1 VGEGRPQ
8 AREGSARIAQP
19 DVRHRPRAAVPAAA
33 EEGPRPAAVR
43 RRGRPGRP
51 KPRRPAG
58 AGRRAPKD
66 PFGAGFEGLIPNFR
80 RRYEEGSWLEQEDLE
95 PYRAL
100 RPCPTCAGERLK
112 AQSRAVRV
120 KGRTISEYV
129 NLPISEAVRLFDE
142 IELSDR
148 EALIASRI
156 LREIRDRLHFLYDVG
171 VGYLTLGRSAATL
184 SGGRGSASGWRRR
197 SAPT

>member
-1 VGEGRPQ
+1 PFRRLPKKTRDLLFYG
-8 AREGSARIAQP
+8 AAGSARKSEPQ
-19 DVRHRPRAAVPAAA
+19 
-33 EEGPRPAAVR
+33 ET
-43 RRGRPGRP
+43 
-51 KPRRPAG
+51 
-58 AGRRAPKD
+58 GRRKGKEKAKD
-66 PFGAGFEGLIPNFR
+66 PFGDGFEGLIPNFR
-80 RRYEEGSWLEQEDLE
+80 RRYEEGSWLEQENLE

-129 NLPISEAVRLFDE
+129 NLPIAEAVRHFDE
-142 IELSDR
+142 IDLSDR

-156 LREIRDRLHFLYDVG
+156 LREIRDRLHFLNDVG

-184 SGGRGSASGWRRR
+184 SGGEGQ
-197 SAPT
+197 